1 MSRGFTQ
8 AAWQLQKDQS
18 SPPTRTPH
26 GVHLIKCIDIR
37 EGVKP
42 WYDAKQPLRKAAA
55 EELFRRISEKQKTML
70 DIQRITQ

>member
-8 AAWQLQKDQS
+8 AAWQLQKDQI

-42 WYDAKQPLRKAAA
+42 WYDVKQPLRKAAA
-55 EELFRRISEKQKTML
+55 EELFRRIAEKQKTTL
-70 DIQRITQ
+70 EVQRMEQ